1 MRYLLFFRSFSL
13 FISLGLVII
22 PGHCFGSDSG
32 NTNEVIAL
40 DIAEAVE
47 TALRENLGLKLQ
59 QQDVAFAEGTAL
71 AAEGVFDPLLSADI
85 GATDN
90 NTQPVTVI
98 ALAEERTATWNAGV
112 QKRFSTGTEMDLRWN
127 NGDLNTNSDIY
138 LFDPVYNTGVEVS
151 ISQPLLKGRGSE
163 VQMADLNSALTQL
176 EASSFQV
183 DSAAADLAATVKK
196 AYWELVFAHQNLDVL
211 QLALTLA
218 KKLRDDTLTKIN
230 AGKLAK
236 IDIYQPESEVA
247 LREQDLIT
255 GERAVG
261 VAEDNLKF
269 LMNSHDW
276 LAPFKPVNL
285 PDTTPVEPDIT
296 AVLNNALTN
305 RPDVKAAS
313 LQIKASDY
321 QVTKAKNEILP
332 DLNLFGS
339 LGYGGTGDTYGSA
352 IDNSFSNSDTQW
364 QVGVSLSRPFD
375 NSLAEGQHRQALAL
389 RNKNRTSLELLKQEI
404 RRTVRV
410 TLRDVELA
418 LKAIGATSKT
428 ALATEKRLEAEQAKF
443 DAGRSTTLD
452 VLIAQQD
459 YASALSSENRSKVL
473 YSQSLAE
480 LDRIQGMI
488 TIP

>member
-1 MRYLLFFRSFSL
+1 MRYRIFFRSFAL
-13 FISLGLVII
+13 FFTLGLISV
-22 PGHCFGSDSG
+22 PGPGFGSEPG
-32 NTNEVIAL
+32 NASEVMAL
-40 DIAEAVE
+40 DLAEAVE
-47 TALRENLGLKLQ
+47 TALRENLGLQLK
-59 QQDVAFAEGTAL
+59 QQDVAFAEGTTRV
-71 AAEGVFDPLLSADI
+71 AEGVFDPLLSADI
-85 GATDN
+85 GATDSRS
-90 NTQPVTVI
+90 QPVTVG
-98 ALAEERTATWNAGV
+98 AAEDQRTATWNAGV
-112 QKRFSTGTEMDLRWN
+112 QKRFTTGTEMDLSWN
-127 NGDLNTNSDIY
+127 NGNLDTDSKIY
-138 LFDPVYNTGVEVS
+138 LYDPVYNTGVKVG
-151 ISQPLLKGRGSE
+151 ISQPLLKGLGSE
-163 VQMADLNSALTQL
+163 VQLADLNSARTEL

-183 DSAAADLAATVKK
+183 DSAAADLAAAVKN
-196 AYWELVFAHQNLDVL
+196 AYWDLVFAHQNLEVL
-211 QLALTLA
+211 NLALTLA

-247 LREQDLIT
+247 LREQDLIA

-269 LMNSHDW
+269 LMNSSNW
-276 LAPFKPVNL
+276 LAPLKPVNL
-285 PDTTPVEPDIT
+285 PDTTPIKPDIVT
-296 AVLNNALTN
+296 VLDKALTN

-313 LQIKASDY
+313 LQIKAADY
-321 QVTKAKNEILP
+321 QVIKSKNEILP

-339 LGYGGTGDTYGSA
+339 LGYGGTADSYDSA

-364 QVGVSLSRPFD
+364 QVGIRISRPLD

-410 TLRDVELA
+410 TLRDIELA
-418 LKAIGATSKT
+418 LKAIEATTKT

-452 VLIAQQD
+452 VLIAQKD
-459 YASALSSENRSKVL
+459 YASALSSENRSKVI